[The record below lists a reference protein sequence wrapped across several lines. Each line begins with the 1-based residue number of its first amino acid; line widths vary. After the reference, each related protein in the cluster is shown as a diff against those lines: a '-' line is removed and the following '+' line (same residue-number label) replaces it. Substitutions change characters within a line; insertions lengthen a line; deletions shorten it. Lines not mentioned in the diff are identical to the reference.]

1 MRDVPVLTL
10 DVTRAKSI
18 RLGWGMGAV
27 GWRGLFFRRSD
38 SLLTLERGA
47 KIPGEGQRDYL
58 NIQHRKKK
66 QNTKKMNEQTN
77 IHTWLISK
85 TITLTSH

>member
-1 MRDVPVLTL
+1 MLTL

-18 RLGWGMGAV
+18 RLGWGTGAV

-47 KIPGEGQRDYL
+47 KIPGDGNRYIVLLRTDKNRQLY
-58 NIQHRKKK
+58 
-66 QNTKKMNEQTN
+66 
-77 IHTWLISK
+77 
-85 TITLTSH
+85 TLHM

>member
-1 MRDVPVLTL
+1 MLTL

-18 RLGWGMGAV
+18 RLGWGTGAV

-47 KIPGEGQRDYL
+47 KIPGEGQR
-58 NIQHRKKK
+58 
-66 QNTKKMNEQTN
+66 
-77 IHTWLISK
+77 
-85 TITLTSH
+85 

>member
-18 RLGWGMGAV
+18 RLGWGTGVV

-47 KIPGEGQRDYL
+47 KIPGEGQR
-58 NIQHRKKK
+58 
-66 QNTKKMNEQTN
+66 
-77 IHTWLISK
+77 
-85 TITLTSH
+85 